1 MENSWKSINRFKMKF
16 GGKNYD
22 TQFTS
27 TGKKRK
33 DFMHAMQKLPVDAVF
48 TQMTSRK
55 GIKKHGDILVAAM
68 HKKYTQSEDMKVM
81 VAPDTDSLTRTYN
94 KGELWVINLIKFK
107 TESKTKR

>member
-1 MENSWKSINRFKMKF
+1 MKGVKRLKMKF

-33 DFMHAMQKLPVDAVF
+33 DFMHAMHKLTVDVAF

-55 GIKKHGDILVAAM
+55 GIKEHGDILVAAM
-68 HKKYTQSEDMKVM
+68 YKKYTQLEDMKVM
-81 VAPDTDSLTRTYN
+81 VAPD
-94 KGELWVINLIKFK
+94 K
-107 TESKTKR
+107 